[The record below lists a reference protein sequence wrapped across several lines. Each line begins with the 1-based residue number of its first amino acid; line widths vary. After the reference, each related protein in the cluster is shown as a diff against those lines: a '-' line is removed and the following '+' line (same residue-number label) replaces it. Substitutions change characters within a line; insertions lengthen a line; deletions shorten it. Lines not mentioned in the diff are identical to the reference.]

1 MPYFWMAVA
10 EIALFLQTRNNDY
23 QQLLGDD
30 CSVAAE
36 RHGMN
41 VRVFS
46 ADNHAAKQV
55 KQIHHVLISSERPRA
70 VVVSPVQEETLRPLS
85 REAAS
90 LGVGWVVLNRWSEE
104 LPSLRAEFPSLPI
117 FTVTPDQYEIGH
129 VQGKQF
135 RKLLPNGGEVVYVR
149 GPASTSSARRR
160 LEGLQQELAG
170 TDIQLRTFD
179 GDWSSDGGQ
188 RAIREWI
195 GDSPKEEVQTLVVGA
210 QNDSMAAGARKA
222 LTDEVCRLKHLK
234 VGKLHVTGCDGA
246 SSFGQRLVA
255 EGMITATV
263 LVPSVSGRAVDEIA
277 SWFRGGPLPPEEI
290 VLGVSSFPD
299 LHDSLRDLIGLG
311 SVLWRR
317 PHRRGES
324 YALTDVALLEG
335 LQNGEREAQAAFFGS
350 YESLV
355 RRVLTRFLRNTPDVA
370 DALQDTFV
378 RTFRSATHVKDPLA
392 LRAWVLRVAESVAL
406 DQLRRRQRSNARD
419 IAPTQAFEVPVEDDS
434 VELRAAV
441 RDARRLLDKLPEQER
456 VVFMMRHID
465 GLELTK
471 LADVTGVSLATI
483 KRRLAR
489 AETRFRMLAR
499 SQPGLAEWVDSDE
512 P

>member
-1 MPYFWMAVA
+1 MAVA

-46 ADNHAAKQV
+46 ADNHAEKQV
-55 KQIHHVLISSERPRA
+55 KQIHHVLISSERPRV

-170 TDIQLRTFD
+170 TDIQLRTLD

-195 GDSPKEEVQTLVVGA
+195 GDSPKDEVQTLVVGA

-263 LVPSVSGRAVDEIA
+263 LVPSVSGRAVDEIV

-317 PHRRGES
+317 PHRHGES

-335 LQNGEREAQAAFFGS
+335 LQNGEREAQAAFFDS

-378 RTFRSATHVKDPLA
+378 RTFRSAAHVKDPLA

-419 IAPTQAFEVPVEDDS
+419 IAPAQAFEVPVEDDS

-441 RDARRLLDKLPEQER
+441 RDACRLLDRLPEQER
-456 VVFMMRHID
+456 VVFTMRHID

-489 AETRFRMLAR
+489 AETRFRTLAR
-499 SQPGLAEWVDSDE
+499 CQPGLAEWVGSNE